1 MVRRRPKYK
10 HAEEDPMSRLLAV
23 RSKWEDQELPDEE
36 QTIATNLL
44 IDAGDHRVIYQLL
57 ELLLEWVRGH
67 CMS

>member
-1 MVRRRPKYK
+1 
-10 HAEEDPMSRLLAV
+10 MSRLLAV